1 MPTKENIEHMEK
13 LITVCQQ
20 LADAR
25 KALEKLE
32 DELRAQKIKM
42 GLPVDPAP
50 TASTGANAS
59 AVGDGSPTT
68 VTRGTSAGAT
78 VHSVSKSKY
87 STHGLH
93 RAALFN

>member
-20 LADAR
+20 LADSR
-25 KALEKLE
+25 KTLEKLE

-50 TASTGANAS
+50 TGANAS
-59 AVGDGSPTT
+59 AAGDGSPTT
-68 VTRGTSAGAT
+68 VTRGTSAGAP
-78 VHSVSKSKY
+78 VARSHSVSGQLLLPLVS
-87 STHGLH
+87 
-93 RAALFN
+93 ALN